1 MRALL
6 SGLATLG
13 EAMLLAL
20 AVGVAILAAGTP
32 LALVVR
38 LALEVARAL

>member
-1 MRALL
+1 MRTFL

-13 EAMLLAL
+13 EAILVAL
-20 AVGVAILAAGTP
+20 AVPIVILGVGTP

-38 LALEVARAL
+38 LALEVALAR